1 MKAFSCV
8 SIGLVLAI
16 AAAPAS
22 ACNPTLL
29 STFPDVR
36 EIAKCVESHELRVAL
51 QAESLER
58 WIALQEK
65 LASLVYRQQDEI
77 AKLKDQILKL
87 EMTLALQD
95 KKKGSPAR

>member
-1 MKAFSCV
+1 MKAFICS

-16 AAAPAS
+16 ATAPAS

-29 STFPDVR
+29 STFPDVK
-36 EIAKCVESHELRVAL
+36 EIAKCIESHEHRIAL

-77 AKLKDQILKL
+77 AKLKDEIWKL
-87 EMTLALQD
+87 ETTLALQG
-95 KKKGSPAR
+95 KKKGNAAR